1 MVRFDFKRV
10 PSTAGGAIT
19 HASAIYQ
26 STGLPPLLSRVLQ
39 HHHHES
45 QNGDQSYVN
54 EEIEEENEP

>member
-1 MVRFDFKRV
+1 MVRFDFKHA
-10 PSTAGGAIT
+10 PTTAGGVAVT

-26 STGLPPLLSRVLQ
+26 STGGLPPLLSRVLQ

-54 EEIEEENEP
+54 EEIEEE